1 MGLYFTQ
8 DKNTYPMLQLF
19 TVKYNKISK
28 LTMLY

>member
-19 TVKYNKISK
+19 AVKYNKINK
-28 LTMLY
+28 LIIEF